1 MSAATIP
8 SQAEIVIIGGGVIG
22 CAIAYHLARRGK
34 RDVLLLERRQL
45 THGTTWHAAGLVG
58 QLRSSKNLTRLMQRS
73 ALLYRGLE
81 AETGQAT
88 GWHGVGSLRLAA
100 SAGRWD
106 ELKRAATT
114 ARSFGFELHLVSPE
128 ETRRL
133 YPILDARDLHGA
145 AWVPSDGFV
154 DPASVTQALARGAR
168 NGGVAIH
175 EGVRVEGLR
184 RAGRRLTHVETDRGA
199 IACETVVNATG
210 MWGSEVGAMAGVP
223 MPVCALEHQYA
234 VTEKIPGLP
243 ADLPT
248 MRDPDGRF
256 YVKPEV
262 GGLAIGGWEDSTPSF
277 GRGGIRRDFGP
288 ELLPGDWD
296 RFAPVGEAALA
307 RLPVFGET
315 GIKSMING
323 PIPITADGEPI
334 MGKAPGLEN
343 FFVACGFTSGIA
355 AAGGAG
361 EAMANWIV
369 DGDPGFNLFAFDVL
383 RFGDVHVAPDF
394 LYARA
399 IESYASYYAIA
410 WPGHEPVSAR
420 PARTSALYDV
430 LAARGAVYGSKFGW
444 ERPNHFVRRPAEA
457 MEQPSFRR
465 PGWFD
470 AVGEEHRAVRERAA
484 LIDMSS
490 FTKVEISGP
499 GALAALQRIAA
510 NDLDR
515 PPGTV
520 VYTQLLNARGGIEA
534 DLTITRLGEDLFYL
548 VTGSAFGPHDL
559 AHVEAHLPRDGS
571 VRLHDVTS
579 AFAVINLCG
588 PRARDVLAACA
599 EGDVSNAGFGY
610 MQAREL
616 WIGAARVRALR
627 VSYVGELGW
636 ELHMRAEDA
645 RQVHA
650 RLHAAGVGHDLVD
663 VGYRAISSLRL
674 EKHYLYWGADITPDE
689 TPLEAGLGFC
699 VAWRKGDFIGRA
711 ALERQ
716 RAARP
721 ERRLVWFD
729 AAGVQPWSGGEAI
742 LCDGRVVGNVRSS
755 GYGYTLGRSLACGY
769 LPVAMLDAGGS
780 NRIEIEALGER
791 VAVTRHDKPLY
802 DPLGSRL
809 RG

>member
-1 MSAATIP
+1 MSTAPLPA
-8 SQAEIVIIGGGVIG
+8 QAEIVIVGGGVIG
-22 CAIAYHLARRGK
+22 CAIAYHLAKRGR

-45 THGTTWHAAGLVG
+45 THGSTWHAAGLVG

-73 ALLYRGLE
+73 AALYRTLE

-100 SAGRWD
+100 SADRWD
-106 ELKRAATT
+106 ELRRAATT
-114 ARSFGFELHLVSPE
+114 AKSFGFELHLVSPE

-133 YPILDARDLHGA
+133 YPILEFKDLHGA

-168 NGGVAIH
+168 NGGIAIR

-184 RAGRRLTHVETDRGA
+184 RAGRRITHVETDHGT
-199 IACETVVNATG
+199 IACATVVNATG

-248 MRDPDGRF
+248 LRDPDGRF

-277 GRGGIRRDFGP
+277 GRGGIARDFGP
-288 ELLPGDWD
+288 ELLPGDFD
-296 RFAPVGEAALA
+296 RFAPIGEAALA
-307 RLPVFGET
+307 RLPVFGNT

-383 RFGDVHVAPDF
+383 RFGEVHVAPEF

-399 IESYASYYAIA
+399 VESYANYYSIA
-410 WPGHEPVSAR
+410 WPAHEPASAR

-444 ERPNHFVRRPAEA
+444 ERPNFFAHIAADRREL
-457 MEQPSFRR
+457 PSFRR
-465 PGWFD
+465 PSWFD
-470 AVGEEHRAVRERAA
+470 AVGAEHRAVRERAA
-484 LIDMSS
+484 LVDMSS
-490 FTKVEISGP
+490 FTKVEIRGRGTLS
-499 GALAALQRIAA
+499 ALQHIAA

-515 PPGTV
+515 PIGTV

-534 DLTITRLGEDLFYL
+534 DLTITRLEEDLFYL

-559 AHVEAHLPRDGS
+559 AHVHARLPRDGS
-571 VRLHDVTS
+571 VAVEDVTS
-579 AFAVINLCG
+579 AYAVINLCG
-588 PRARDVLAACA
+588 PESRAVLAAASDDDVGNASFGYMRARD
-599 EGDVSNAGFGY
+599 
-610 MQAREL
+610 L
-616 WIGAARVRALR
+616 WIGSARVRALR

-636 ELHMRAEDA
+636 ELHMRVEDA
-645 RQVHA
+645 RQVYA
-650 RLHAAGVGHDLVD
+650 RLRAAGATCDIAD

-674 EKHYLYWGADITPDE
+674 EKQYLYWGADITPDE

-699 VAWRKGDFIGRA
+699 VAWRKPAFIGRD

-716 RAARP
+716 RQSGP
-721 ERRLVWFD
+721 QRRLAWFH
-729 AAGVQPWSGGEAI
+729 ASGEQPWLGGEAI
-742 LCDGRVVGNVRSS
+742 LRDGVVVGNARSA
-755 GYGYTLGRSLACGY
+755 GYGYTIGRSLACGY
-769 LPVAMLDAGGS
+769 LPIALFEQS
-780 NRIEIEALGER
+780 PSFEIEALGGRSR
-791 VAVTRHDKPLY
+791 VSRHDRPLY
-802 DPLGSRL
+802 DPDGSRL